1 MTSLTEK
8 RLENTLQPLLS
19 QQKIILI
26 DKDNRIYIHQ
36 NAFAD
41 LTQQMVA
48 HLNRYHTDNPLRA
61 GMPTEELKSKF
72 PSTVGGRLLN
82 QIIQQA
88 IKEQQVVQTEDT
100 IRLAEHKVSLGLDQA
115 AVKAKLIQIYAHND
129 LQPPYFKEVVKS
141 LDTDPQRARDVLE
154 LVVAEG
160 QLVKTKEDLY
170 FHTEALENLKARL
183 IEFLS
188 NHEEITTPQFKEMT
202 GASRKF
208 VIPLLEYFDSKNIT
222 IRIGDTRKLRKKV

>member
-1 MTSLTEK
+1 M
-8 RLENTLQPLLS
+8 
-19 QQKIILI
+19 
-26 DKDNRIYIHQ
+26 
-36 NAFAD
+36 
-41 LTQQMVA
+41 
-48 HLNRYHTDNPLRA
+48 
-61 GMPTEELKSKF
+61 
-72 PSTVGGRLLN
+72 N

-100 IRLAEHKVSLGLDQA
+100 IRLTEHKVSLGLDQK
-115 AVKAKLIQIYAHND
+115 AVKEKLIQIYAQSD

-183 IEFLS
+183 VAFLS